1 MYNVHM
7 KKYTV
12 GLVRERL
19 SEALDEA
26 QRGEPVL
33 IQRDQVTYRLS
44 VEPAAV
50 SRRRVPAP
58 KIDLL
63 DPALA
68 DGQWTWSWSGG
79 SLRYRARGRKRR

>member
-1 MYNVHM
+1 M

-33 IQRDQVTYRLS
+33 IQREHVTYRLS
-44 VEPAAV
+44 VEPEPV
-50 SRRRVPAP
+50 PRRRTPAP
-58 KIDLL
+58 KIELL

-79 SLRYRARGRKRR
+79 PLRYRAARRKKR